1 MTILPQAFSDLVPLT
16 GKWAKATFHER
27 YNARL
32 ESSQAELVKTYDMLL
47 PRMEVILEYL
57 ALRPAK
63 EMDEADETLTRLA
76 QAFMDI
82 APAVEL
88 FKQPE
93 VLYGY
98 DARRAVVTVY
108 GEK

>member
-1 MTILPQAFSDLVPLT
+1 MTILPDAFSDLIPLAE
-16 GKWAKATFHER
+16 KWARGSFRER

-32 ESSQAELVKTYDMLL
+32 ESSQAELVKTYDILL

-57 ALRPAK
+57 ALRPAQ

-82 APAVEL
+82 APPVEL
-88 FKQPE
+88 FKQPA

-98 DARRAVVTVY
+98 DARRAAVTIY